1 MREGEGQFVKFVSFV
16 ADSPFMKVLY
26 FHQHFGTPQGS
37 SGTRSYE
44 MARALLAAGHQVTM
58 VCGSYQRAALNLPY
72 DEKIGWSRGEIDGID
87 VISLP
92 LPYSNRDSLAKRTW
106 LFLRFAWRSIRIALR
121 FDYDLLFA
129 TSTPLTAGLPGIAA
143 SLLRR
148 RPFVFEV
155 RDLWPELPRAL
166 GMRNPILLGGMSL
179 LEWLSYRSA
188 QACVGLSPGI
198 VAGIQGRSQPG
209 KPIAMIPNGA
219 DLDLFQPGNRH
230 DLRLPGVMPDDF
242 VAAFTGAHGIANG
255 LDALLAAAALLKER
269 GKARIKLL
277 FIGDG
282 KEKDRL
288 AQRAEAEGLTNC
300 LFFDP
305 LPKTELSALVGSLNC
320 GLMILKNVPAF
331 YYGTSPNKFFD
342 YISAGLPVLNN
353 YPGWLADLITE
364 HQCGLVVPPDDPDA
378 LAEVLICMAE
388 RPEEC
393 ARMGRNAR
401 ALAEAQFAREKLAG
415 QFVAF
420 LEGVA

>member
-1 MREGEGQFVKFVSFV
+1 
-16 ADSPFMKVLY
+16 MKVLY

-44 MARALLAAGHQVTM
+44 LARALIAAGHQVTM
-58 VCGSYQRAALNLPY
+58 VCGSYQRAALDLPY
-72 DEKIGWSRGEIDGID
+72 DEKKGWSRGEIDGID

-92 LPYSNRDSLAKRTW
+92 LTYSNRDSLAKRTL
-106 LFLRFAWRSIRIALR
+106 LFLRFAWRSVRLALR
-121 FDYDLLFA
+121 SEYDLLFA

-148 RPFVFEV
+148 KPFVFEV

-188 QACVGLSPGI
+188 RACIGLSPGI
-198 VAGIQGRSQPG
+198 VAGIQRRSRPG
-209 KPIAMIPNGA
+209 KVIGMIPNGS
-219 DLDLFQPGNRH
+219 DLALFQPGCRENLH
-230 DLRLPGVMPDDF
+230 LPGIAPDDF

-255 LDALLAAAALLKER
+255 LDAVLAAATILKEHGR
-269 GKARIKLL
+269 QRIKLL

-282 KEKDRL
+282 KEKDSLMAMARS
-288 AQRAEAEGLTNC
+288 RGLDNC
-300 LFFDP
+300 LFLDP
-305 LPKTELSALVGSLNC
+305 MPKRELASLLGSLNC

-353 YPGWLADLITE
+353 YPGWLADLIAE
-364 HQCGLVVPPDDPDA
+364 HQCGLAVPPDDPQAFAEA
-378 LAEVLICMAE
+378 LIYMAE
-388 RPEEC
+388 HPDEC
-393 ARMGRNAR
+393 QRMGQKAR
-401 ALAEAQFAREKLAG
+401 ALAESQFARDKLAA
-415 QFVAF
+415 QFVNF
-420 LEGVA
+420 LESV